1 MQVVCSVATNEHH
14 SKQCLF
20 EKAGNYAIRN
30 FYFAENDFIAGGEVR
45 VVLIG
50 GVMRIRLQWWL
61 TPCGEKK

>member
-30 FYFAENDFIAGGEVR
+30 FYFAENDFIAGGGESCVNWR
-45 VVLIG
+45 GDADTVAVVADTLWG
-50 GVMRIRLQWWL
+50 
-61 TPCGEKK
+61 